1 MSKARYTKKRS
12 ARRSSRRLKRHSSQK
27 GATFHRALLR
37 LKKLKGRQQ
46 SQAIGMANDTFIRQM
61 CQGVKKL
68 RYSKKVNRQSARRL
82 HRHRANLRQLV
93 SPRLSVHKKRKLLS
107 QRGGIL
113 PALVPL
119 LLSAIGPVAGGIV
132 GAAANKIF

>member
-1 MSKARYTKKRS
+1 MGKASRSTK
-12 ARRSSRRLKRHSSQK
+12 RRSKRRSKRHQSSSQ
-27 GATFHRALLR
+27 GATFRRALLR
-37 LKKLKGRQQ
+37 LKNLKGRHQ

-68 RYSKKVNRQSARRL
+68 RYNKKVNRQSARRL
-82 HRHRANLRQLV
+82 QRHRANLRQLV

-113 PALVPL
+113 PALIPL
-119 LLSAIGPVAGGIV
+119 LLSAVGPVAGGIV
-132 GAAANKIF
+132 GAAANKLF

>member
-1 MSKARYTKKRS
+1 MGKASRSTK
-12 ARRSSRRLKRHSSQK
+12 RRSRRRSKRRQSSSQ
-27 GATFHRALLR
+27 GATFRRALLR
-37 LKKLKGRQQ
+37 LKNLKGRHQ

-68 RYSKKVNRQSARRL
+68 RYNKKVNRQSARRL
-82 HRHRANLRQLV
+82 QRHRANLRQLV

-113 PALVPL
+113 PALIPL
-119 LLSAIGPVAGGIV
+119 LLSAVGPVAGGIV
-132 GAAANKIF
+132 GAAANKLF

>member
-1 MSKARYTKKRS
+1 MGKSSRSTK
-12 ARRSSRRLKRHSSQK
+12 RRSKRRSKRRQSSSQ
-27 GATFHRALLR
+27 GATFRRALLR
-37 LKKLKGRQQ
+37 LKNLKGRHQ

-68 RYSKKVNRQSARRL
+68 RYNKKVNRQSARRL
-82 HRHRANLRQLV
+82 QRHRANLRQLV
-93 SPRLSVHKKRKLLS
+93 SPSLSVHKKRKLLS

-113 PALVPL
+113 PALIPL
-119 LLSAIGPVAGGIV
+119 LLSAVGPVAGGIV